1 MTLPGGALAR
11 LPRPSWAGDVDEAL
25 RAQFEAFVTELE
37 RGGNLGRPPAWSQQ
51 ADALAQALH
60 QASRRLGISRAHEY
74 SDDVV
79 WAAWASALLL
89 FFAWGGQ
96 SPAYLQARARLPST
110 PRWQAALASLDA
122 LTPLAAQGVD

>member
-1 MTLPGGALAR
+1 MTLPRGDLGR
-11 LPRPSWAGDVDEAL
+11 LPRPAWVGDVDEAL
-25 RAQFEAFVTELE
+25 RQRVDAFLTELAQA
-37 RGGNLGRPPAWSQQ
+37 GSLGRPPAWSQQ

-60 QASRRLGISRAHEY
+60 QESRRLGSSRALEY

-79 WAAWASALLL
+79 WTAWTSALLR

-110 PRWQAALASLDA
+110 DRWRAALRALDT
-122 LTPLAAQGVD
+122 LTPLAAQGAD